1 MGCCPTAREIS
12 SGSSASPAN
21 RNVANTWLGFSQ
33 FVIDVAEVV
42 AKLIR
47 DHRIIIYDNA
57 LRSTII
63 ARGLIEVRAIACS
76 GLGAQGRDT
85 SNA

>member
-1 MGCCPTAREIS
+1 VGCCPTTREIS

-21 RNVANTWLGFSQ
+21 RNVANTWLVLSE
-33 FVIDVAEVV
+33 FVVDVAEVF
-42 AKLIR
+42 AMLIR
-47 DHRIIIYDNA
+47 NRPIIIYDHA
-57 LRSTII
+57 IRSAKI

-76 GLGAQGRDT
+76 GLGAQGRDI